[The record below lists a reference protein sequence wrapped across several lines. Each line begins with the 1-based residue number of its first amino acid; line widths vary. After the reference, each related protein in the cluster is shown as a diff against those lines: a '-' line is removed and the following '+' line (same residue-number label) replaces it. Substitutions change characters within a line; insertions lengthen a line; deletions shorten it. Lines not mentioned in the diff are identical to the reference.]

1 MARTRNSL
9 LRLALGGLGGVAALA
24 AAMLLRPQGEGL
36 ETATI
41 SVPAAAAAQEELIP
55 APPPKAAAPA
65 DAAAGAPA
73 AAELLPVSRWLRS
86 GEYAWRAEET
96 PPGPVT
102 IVVDLRART
111 LSVYRRGIEIGRSSV
126 VYGYDEKP
134 TPLGTF
140 SILEKKARH
149 VSNLYGA
156 PMPWMHR
163 LTWDGVAIH
172 GSQMADDKATHGCIG
187 VPDEFGEALFALT
200 AKGGRV
206 IVHEGPP
213 GGANYSAYA
222 ALPYSAAL

>member
-1 MARTRNSL
+1 MAMFRFGAKHFRM
-9 LRLALGGLGGVAALA
+9 ALSALGGVAALA
-24 AAMLLRPQGEGL
+24 AATLLQPEGAQMQGV
-36 ETATI
+36 TMAI
-41 SVPAAAAAQEELIP
+41 PAAAAAQEQL
-55 APPPKAAAPA
+55 ASAATPGEGGS
-65 DAAAGAPA
+65 AAMT
-73 AAELLPVSRWLRS
+73 LMPVTRWLRS
-86 GEYAWRAEET
+86 GEYAWRDEET

-140 SILEKKARH
+140 SILEKKAH
-149 VSNLYGA
+149 HISNLYGA

-172 GSQMADDKATHGCIG
+172 GSEMADDKATHGCIG
-187 VPDEFGEALFALT
+187 VPDEFGKALFALT

-206 IVHEGPP
+206 IVNNGPP

>member
-1 MARTRNSL
+1 MAMLRFGGKQV
-9 LRLALGGLGGVAALA
+9 RLAVGALGGVAALA
-24 AAMLLRPQGEGL
+24 SAMLLQPDGAGPG
-36 ETATI
+36 TATMA
-41 SVPAAAAAQEELIP
+41 VPAAAAAQQQRTL
-55 APPPKAAAPA
+55 APPPKPAAAAPA
-65 DAAAGAPA
+65 VAA
-73 AAELLPVSRWLRS
+73 LLPVGRWLRS

-102 IVVDLRART
+102 VVVDLRART
-111 LSVYRRGIEIGRSSV
+111 LSVYRRGVEIGRSSI

-140 SILEKKARH
+140 AILEKKAH
-149 VSNLYGA
+149 HISNLYGA

-172 GSQMADDKATHGCIG
+172 GSEMADDKATHGCIG
-187 VPDEFGEALFALT
+187 VPDEFGKALFALT

-206 IVHEGPP
+206 IVNNGPP

>member
-1 MARTRNSL
+1 MARFGAKH
-9 LRLALGGLGGVAALA
+9 LRMALSALGGVAVLA
-24 AAMLLRPQGEGL
+24 SATLLRPEGAEL
-36 ETATI
+36 EGVTMAI
-41 SVPAAAAAQEELIP
+41 PAAAASAQEEV
-55 APPPKAAAPA
+55 APFATPSAGGSAATT
-65 DAAAGAPA
+65 
-73 AAELLPVSRWLRS
+73 LLPVTRWLRS

-96 PPGPVT
+96 PPGPITV
-102 IVVDLRART
+102 VVDLRART

-140 SILEKKARH
+140 SILEKKAH
-149 VSNLYGA
+149 HISNLYGA

-172 GSQMADDKATHGCIG
+172 GSEMADDKATHGCIG
-187 VPDEFGEALFALT
+187 VPDEFGKALFALT

-206 IVHEGPP
+206 IVNNGPP

-222 ALPYSAAL
+222 ALPYTAAL

>member
-1 MARTRNSL
+1 MIRFGAKHIRMALS
-9 LRLALGGLGGVAALA
+9 AIGGVAVLA
-24 AAMLLRPQGEGL
+24 AATLLGPQGAEQQGV
-36 ETATI
+36 TMAI
-41 SVPAAAAAQEELIP
+41 PAAAAAQEEP
-55 APPPKAAAPA
+55 ASLATPSAGGSAANT
-65 DAAAGAPA
+65 
-73 AAELLPVSRWLRS
+73 LLPVARWLRS

-111 LSVYRRGIEIGRSSV
+111 LSVYRRGIEIGRSSI

-149 VSNLYGA
+149 ISNLYGA

-172 GSQMADDKATHGCIG
+172 GSEMADDKATHGCIG

-206 IVHEGPP
+206 IVNDGPP

-222 ALPYSAAL
+222 ALPYSTRL

>member
-1 MARTRNSL
+1 MVRFGAKHFRMVLS
-9 LRLALGGLGGVAALA
+9 ALGGVAVLA
-24 AAMLLRPQGEGL
+24 SATLLRPEGAEL
-36 ETATI
+36 EGVTVAI
-41 SVPAAAAAQEELIP
+41 PAAAAAQEEV
-55 APPPKAAAPA
+55 AAVATPSA
-65 DAAAGAPA
+65 GGSAATA
-73 AAELLPVSRWLRS
+73 LLPVTRWLRS

-140 SILEKKARH
+140 SILEKKAH
-149 VSNLYGA
+149 HISNLYGA

-172 GSQMADDKATHGCIG
+172 GSEMADDKATHGCIG
-187 VPDEFGEALFALT
+187 VPDEFGKALFALT

-206 IVHEGPP
+206 IVNNGPP

-222 ALPYSAAL
+222 ALPYTAAL

>member
-1 MARTRNSL
+1 MAMFRFSAKHF
-9 LRLALGGLGGVAALA
+9 RLALSAFGGMAALTA
-24 AAMLLRPQGEGL
+24 AALLPSEGL
-36 ETATI
+36 KTPGVTMAI
-41 SVPAAAAAQEELIP
+41 PAAAAAQEEL
-55 APPPKAAAPA
+55 
-65 DAAAGAPA
+65 APA
-73 AAELLPVSRWLRS
+73 ATPSEGGSAATTLMPVTRWLRS

-149 VSNLYGA
+149 ISNLYGA

-172 GSQMADDKATHGCIG
+172 GSEMADDKATHGCIG
-187 VPDEFGEALFALT
+187 VPDEFGETLFALT

-206 IVHEGPP
+206 IVNNGPP

-222 ALPYSAAL
+222 ALPYSASL

>member
-1 MARTRNSL
+1 MARFRFGAKH
-9 LRLALGGLGGVAALA
+9 LRLALGAIGGVAALGS
-24 AAMLLRPQGEGL
+24 AMLLRPQGSSL
-36 ETATI
+36 DTAATL
-41 SVPAAAAAQEELIP
+41 VPAAAAAQEELIP

-65 DAAAGAPA
+65 APA
-73 AAELLPVSRWLRS
+73 VAELLPVGRWLRS

-102 IVVDLRART
+102 VVVDLRART
-111 LSVYRRGIEIGRSSV
+111 LSVYRRGIEIGRSSI

-134 TPLGTF
+134 TPLGAFT
-140 SILEKKARH
+140 ILEKKKH
-149 VSNLYGA
+149 HISNLYGA

-172 GSQMADDKATHGCIG
+172 GSEMADDKATHGCIG
-187 VPDEFGEALFALT
+187 VPDEFGQALFALT

-206 IVHEGPP
+206 LVNNGPP